1 MDDRFERLDEVKK
14 DRGVDAFLLASPAT
28 VRYLGGY
35 FYNFEIGPSP
45 FQLIPAALFIDSSR
59 DARMII
65 ADSEDTSTV
74 DPRISVT
81 YYASYTY
88 EQPLDPSGSFLERLC
103 SLIDEFGASRVRLGI
118 ESGSLPSVVYE
129 ALTYRYPGIMFV
141 DVSADTARIRMI
153 KEPDE
158 IASIRNAVRLC
169 DIGQAAAMKH
179 AAPGIT
185 ELELFILIR
194 GDMELAAG
202 QRFPLM
208 ADLVSGE
215 RTATTGGSPSKRVI
229 ETGDLVLSDLTPCL
243 NGYWGDTCT
252 TFTVGSAGTDGKR
265 KDFQLVGEALDA
277 GIDAV
282 RPGARACDVDRA
294 MRVLI
299 NGSGRFPHHGGHGVG
314 VVYHEE
320 PRITPYNTLELAPGM
335 VIAIEPGIYHDGY
348 GIRLE
353 HIVVVTGSGC
363 EVLSKFDHRFEK

>member
-1 MDDRFERLDEVKK
+1 MADRFERLDELKRV
-14 DRGVDAFLLASPAT
+14 RGVDAFLLTSSAT
-28 VRYLGGY
+28 VRYLSGY

-45 FQLIPAALFIDSSR
+45 FQLIPAALFVDPPLY
-59 DARMII
+59 ARMIV
-65 ADSEDTSTV
+65 ADSEDASTV
-74 DPRISVT
+74 DPRLSVIH
-81 YYASYTY
+81 YASYTY
-88 EQPLDPSGSFLERLC
+88 EKPLDPSGSFLEKLYGI
-103 SLIDEFGASRVRLGI
+103 IDECGAARARLGI
-118 ESGSLPSVVYE
+118 ESGSLPAVVYNE
-129 ALTYRYPGIMFV
+129 LTAWYPEMRFV
-141 DVSADTARIRMI
+141 DVSADTARLRMI
-153 KEPDE
+153 KNDDE
-158 IASIRNAVRLC
+158 IALIRNAVRLS
-169 DIGQAAAMKH
+169 DTGQAAAMKH
-179 AAPGIT
+179 AGPGIT
-185 ELELFILIR
+185 ELELFTLIR

-202 QRFPLM
+202 QRIPLM

-215 RTATTGGSPSKRVI
+215 RTAATGGSPSKRVI

-252 TFTVGSAGTDGKR
+252 TFAVGSAGTDGKR

-277 GIDAV
+277 GIHAV

-294 MRVLI
+294 MRALI
-299 NGSGRFPHHGGHGVG
+299 NGSGSFPHHGGHGVG